1 MAIEKL
7 TLHHVE
13 GPRAGQSDSF
23 RAGIVTVGRS
33 PDTTLAFATERGVSS
48 RHAEIR
54 IDAERIELVDNNS
67 TNGTFVNDERV
78 TQRELKPGDLV
89 RFGYMGPVVRIDYA
103 AAAAP
108 APPPVAPPRPVA
120 AASTMFIDEA
130 QLAATR
136 AEAAASA
143 PAPAPVPR
151 PAPAAPRPVAAAA
164 YPQAADVVSAQPV
177 RPPVRPAVPAA
188 RPGAAAMAAVSS
200 GGGQVKFVLIGVGI
214 AFVLALLLVLA
225 GRALIG
231 G

>member
-23 RAGIVTVGRS
+23 RAGTVTVGRS
-33 PDTTLAFATERGVSS
+33 PDTTLAFASERGVSS

-54 IDAERIELVDNNS
+54 IEAERIELVDNNS

-103 AAAAP
+103 APAAAP
-108 APPPVAPPRPVA
+108 APPPAAPSRPA
-120 AASTMFIDEA
+120 SAASTTFIDEA
-130 QLAATR
+130 QLAAVR
-136 AEAAASA
+136 AEAASA
-143 PAPAPVPR
+143 PAPRPAPPR
-151 PAPAAPRPVAAAA
+151 PAAPAPYPQSADPVAAPA
-164 YPQAADVVSAQPV
+164 P
-177 RPPVRPAVPAA
+177 RPPVRPATPSP
-188 RPGAAAMAAVSS
+188 RGAAMAMAAG

>member
-1 MAIEKL
+1 MAIDKL

-23 RAGIVTVGRS
+23 RAGTITVGRS

-54 IDAERIELVDNNS
+54 IEAERIELVDNNS

-89 RFGYMGPVVRIDYA
+89 RFGYMGPVVRIDYQA
-103 AAAAP
+103 PASAP
-108 APPPVAPPRPVA
+108 APAPAPAPRPAA

-136 AEAAASA
+136 AEAPA
-143 PAPAPVPR
+143 PAPAPRAPAPAPR
-151 PAPAAPRPVAAAA
+151 PAAPAPYPPPAEAAPP
-164 YPQAADVVSAQPV
+164 PQ

-188 RPGAAAMAAVSS
+188 RAAAAAAVAAN

-214 AFVLALLLVLA
+214 AFVLALLIVLA

>member
-1 MAIEKL
+1 MAIDKL

-23 RAGIVTVGRS
+23 RAGTITVGRS

-54 IDAERIELVDNNS
+54 IEAERIELVDNNS

-89 RFGYMGPVVRIDYA
+89 RFGYMGPVVRIDYQA
-103 AAAAP
+103 PAAAP
-108 APPPVAPPRPVA
+108 APAPAAAPRPAA

-136 AEAAASA
+136 AEAQA
-143 PAPAPVPR
+143 PAPAPAPRAPAPAPR
-151 PAPAAPRPVAAAA
+151 PAAPAPYPPPAEAAPP
-164 YPQAADVVSAQPV
+164 PQ

-188 RPGAAAMAAVSS
+188 RAAAAAAVAAP

-214 AFVLALLLVLA
+214 AFVLALLIVLA